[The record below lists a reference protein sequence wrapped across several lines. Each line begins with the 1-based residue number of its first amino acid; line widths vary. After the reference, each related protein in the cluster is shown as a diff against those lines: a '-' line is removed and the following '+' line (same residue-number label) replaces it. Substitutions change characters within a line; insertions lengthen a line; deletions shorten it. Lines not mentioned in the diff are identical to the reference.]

1 MDYYT
6 REQIPILA
14 FDEDPE
20 SIARE
25 LIRQALCEKP
35 CNIVFIEVRGK
46 LSGVASYGDI
56 LRAGKGAIPVNR
68 NFTFLKGKQFV
79 KAREIFREKP
89 NINEIPVVDAE
100 SRLLGMCSR
109 NDDLKS
115 LKSRCSIVAASGFF
129 LVTGHHTPATCD
141 YFFASPSP

>member
-56 LRAGKGAIPVNR
+56 LRAGKGRTVQG
-68 NFTFLKGKQFV
+68 TFFQQFEGIRRGV
-79 KAREIFREKP
+79 
-89 NINEIPVVDAE
+89 
-100 SRLLGMCSR
+100 G
-109 NDDLKS
+109 
-115 LKSRCSIVAASGFF
+115 
-129 LVTGHHTPATCD
+129 
-141 YFFASPSP
+141 